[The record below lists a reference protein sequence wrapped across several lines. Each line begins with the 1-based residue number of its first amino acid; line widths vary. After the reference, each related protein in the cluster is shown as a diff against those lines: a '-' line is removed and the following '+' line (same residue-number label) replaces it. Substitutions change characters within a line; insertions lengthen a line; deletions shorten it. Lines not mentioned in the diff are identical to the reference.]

1 MKGRY
6 KMSDISNMYEVYTW
20 CAWGF
25 GYWAFRGF
33 HHTEKEALESIKNR
47 RLSTYIIAK
56 NREIVV
62 YHNCGIT
69 RGYNMTH
76 PRNVTYT
83 FLENNARNRQLYEN
97 AY

>member
-1 MKGRY
+1 MP
-6 KMSDISNMYEVYTW
+6 DVSNMYEVYTW

-33 HHTEKEALESIKNR
+33 RHTKKEALESIKNR

-62 YHNCGIT
+62 YHKCEIT
-69 RGYNMTH
+69 REYMTQ
-76 PRNVTYT
+76 PARNVTYA
-83 FLENNARNRQLYEN
+83 FLENSARNRQILHL
-97 AY
+97 